1 MGCSSCG
8 QRYTRAARSVSVN
21 PVVAARRSQIA
32 ARRALV
38 RKSLQAGVA
47 PVSAPDEVK
56 REVVVQP
63 DVAAGVII
71 PPSTVEVEPA
81 TGIAIS
87 VITGGED
94 PSKSLGDTTVQ
105 PVSIVN
111 GLGQGD

>member
-8 QRYTRAARSVSVN
+8 QRYTRAARSASVN

-38 RKSLQAGVA
+38 RKSLQSGVT
-47 PVSAPDEVK
+47 VSSPDETK
-56 REVVVQP
+56 KEVVVQP
-63 DVAAGVII
+63 DVAAGIVI